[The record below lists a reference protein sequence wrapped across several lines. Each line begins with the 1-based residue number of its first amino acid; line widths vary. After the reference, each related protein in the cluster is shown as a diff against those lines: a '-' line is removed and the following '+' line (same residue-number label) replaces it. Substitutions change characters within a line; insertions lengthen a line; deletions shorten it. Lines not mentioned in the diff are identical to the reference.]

1 MHRILAITCLLAL
14 FLAAPRPGSA
24 QATGTIGGT
33 VRDSSGAVVPGAKI
47 TATNE
52 GTNLT
57 RSVQADDAGQYII
70 PQLPVGAYQVRVE
83 KAGFAT
89 FAQNGISLQAN
100 TTVQVDAVAQVR
112 AGAEQVTVSSTASL
126 VQANS
131 SALVQVIDSQRVADL
146 PLNGRNVLQLL
157 SLNAGVSDQNVPVTY
172 QGVNLGGISSANL
185 YLNTVA
191 INGARGSATNYLL
204 DNADNN
210 EDQTSLA
217 RPFPNVDAVQEFS
230 VQTSS
235 FDAEY
240 GRGVGGIVNVV
251 TKSGT
256 NGFHGT
262 AFEFLRNYKLNAA
275 NFFSGRD
282 ALKRNQFGAA
292 FGGPI
297 RKDRTFFF
305 GSYQGTRIRSA
316 TPGAVRTAPSAA
328 MKNGDFSEWLKAGG
342 VGVIHDPTAP
352 GQLFPDNVIP
362 RSRFDPVAFKLL
374 GNIPASTTSNYQ
386 LRFGTP
392 TSTTNDDQMVLR
404 GDHSFSDNHRISAR
418 HFLLHYDNAPVMLAG
433 NLLYTADGQRGY
445 SNSVAVNDTY
455 IFSPKWV
462 NNATVSHT
470 TANPARITA

>member
-1 MHRILAITCLLAL
+1 MLRIAISLLAL
-14 FLAAPRPGSA
+14 FLAAPRPGCA
-24 QATGTIGGT
+24 QATGTIAGT

-57 RSVQADDAGQYII
+57 RSVEADGAGQYII
-70 PQLPVGAYQVRVE
+70 PQLPVGAYQVRID
-83 KAGFAT
+83 KAGFAS

-100 TTVQVDAVAQVR
+100 TTVQVDAVTQVR
-112 AGAEQVTVSSTASL
+112 AGAEQVTVSSTTSL

-262 AFEFLRNYKLNAA
+262 AFEFLRNYELNAA

-282 ALKRNQFGAA
+282 ALKRNQFGFSAGA
-292 FGGPI
+292 PVIIPKLYNG
-297 RKDRTFFF
+297 KDHTFIF
-305 GSYQGTRIRSA
+305 GSYQGT
-316 TPGAVRTAPSAA
+316 
-328 MKNGDFSEWLKAGG
+328 
-342 VGVIHDPTAP
+342 
-352 GQLFPDNVIP
+352 
-362 RSRFDPVAFKLL
+362 
-374 GNIPASTTSNYQ
+374 
-386 LRFGTP
+386 
-392 TSTTNDDQMVLR
+392 
-404 GDHSFSDNHRISAR
+404 
-418 HFLLHYDNAPVMLAG
+418 
-433 NLLYTADGQRGY
+433 
-445 SNSVAVNDTY
+445 
-455 IFSPKWV
+455 
-462 NNATVSHT
+462 
-470 TANPARITA
+470 

>member
-1 MHRILAITCLLAL
+1 VRQILLFSTL
-14 FLAAPRPGSA
+14 FLIALRVFP
-24 QATGTIGGT
+24 QATATISGT

-52 GTNLT
+52 GTNLART
-57 RSVQADDAGQYII
+57 ALADDAGQYII
-70 PQLPVGAYQVRVE
+70 PLLPVGSYRVRVE
-83 KAGFAT
+83 KEGFAA
-89 FAQNGISLQAN
+89 FVQNGIGLQAN
-100 TTVQVDAVAQVR
+100 TTVQVDAVTNVR
-112 AGAEQVTVSSTASL
+112 AGAEQVTVSAAAAM

-131 SALVQVIDSQRVADL
+131 TALVQVIDSKRVADL

-157 SLNAGVSDQNVPVTY
+157 SLAAGISDQNVPVTY
-172 QGVNLGGISSANL
+172 QGVNLGGISSANI

-262 AFEFLRNYKLNAA
+262 AFEFLRNYELNAA

-282 ALKRNQFGAA
+282 ALKRN
-292 FGGPI
+292 
-297 RKDRTFFF
+297 
-305 GSYQGTRIRSA
+305 
-316 TPGAVRTAPSAA
+316 
-328 MKNGDFSEWLKAGG
+328 
-342 VGVIHDPTAP
+342 
-352 GQLFPDNVIP
+352 
-362 RSRFDPVAFKLL
+362 
-374 GNIPASTTSNYQ
+374 
-386 LRFGTP
+386 
-392 TSTTNDDQMVLR
+392 
-404 GDHSFSDNHRISAR
+404 
-418 HFLLHYDNAPVMLAG
+418 
-433 NLLYTADGQRGY
+433 
-445 SNSVAVNDTY
+445 
-455 IFSPKWV
+455 
-462 NNATVSHT
+462 
-470 TANPARITA
+470 

>member
-1 MHRILAITCLLAL
+1 MQT
-14 FLAAPRPGSA
+14 
-24 QATGTIGGT
+24 
-33 VRDSSGAVVPGAKI
+33 
-47 TATNE
+47 
-52 GTNLT
+52 
-57 RSVQADDAGQYII
+57 
-70 PQLPVGAYQVRVE
+70 
-83 KAGFAT
+83 
-89 FAQNGISLQAN
+89 GISLQAN

-112 AGAEQVTVSSTASL
+112 ANAEQVTVSAKASL

-131 SALVQVIDSQRVADL
+131 TALVQVIDAQRVADL

-157 SLNAGVSDQNVPVTY
+157 SLNAGVADQNVPVTY

-240 GRGVGGIVNVV
+240 GRGVGGVVNVV

-262 AFEFLRNYKLNAA
+262 AFEFLRNYELNAA

-282 ALKRNQFGAA
+282 ALKRNQFGGAL
-292 FGGPI
+292 GGPI

-305 GSYQGTRIRSA
+305 ASYQGTRIRSA

-328 MKNGDFSEWLKAGG
+328 MAEAISPNG
-342 VGVIHDPTAP
+342 
-352 GQLFPDNVIP
+352 
-362 RSRFDPVAFKLL
+362 
-374 GNIPASTTSNYQ
+374 
-386 LRFGTP
+386 
-392 TSTTNDDQMVLR
+392 
-404 GDHSFSDNHRISAR
+404 
-418 HFLLHYDNAPVMLAG
+418 
-433 NLLYTADGQRGY
+433 
-445 SNSVAVNDTY
+445 
-455 IFSPKWV
+455 
-462 NNATVSHT
+462 
-470 TANPARITA
+470 